1 MTDVRKSCLDR
12 LRSKQRLGKHRRY
25 KLPRLT
31 ATMTCQDAF
40 RAIARGCLDDLAAN
54 QQATCEGDREALH
67 QMRIALTRLRAARS
81 FFSSF
86 IPSSEWSNFKDELK
100 WLNKHLSRARDLD
113 VTLKRLLSVD
123 DKIPQRSLGQAWRKT
138 WRTSHRELNLALR
151 SKRYR
156 MLLRDMSI
164 WIENGKE
171 SSSDPQPSSSL
182 ATYSACRLDRW
193 YKKLIKKSRALE
205 NMNSRQRHRL
215 RIKGKRLHYA
225 LEMTEKLLPTQSQV
239 KVQEFLKF
247 LRKIQKHLG
256 KLNDAEQGHAIANT
270 FIEPTRDNGKRWRS
284 PFPASRK
291 ASKRTIKAAAHTFR
305 QMAELKPF

>member
-1 MTDVRKSCLDR
+1 MTESRNSRLDGS
-12 LRSKQRLGKHRRY
+12 RSKQRRGRHHSY

-31 ATMTCQDAF
+31 ATLTCQAAF
-40 RAIARGCLDDLAAN
+40 CAIARGCLDDLAAN

-67 QMRIALTRLRAARS
+67 QMRIALTRLRAVRS

-86 IPSSEWSNFKDELK
+86 IPSSEWSPLKGEIK

-113 VTLKRLLSVD
+113 VTLARLHSAD
-123 DKIPQRSLGQAWRKT
+123 DKSPEGSLGRAWRKT
-138 WRTSHRELNLALR
+138 WSISHRELSLALR

-164 WIENGKE
+164 WIENVDK
-171 SSSDPQPSSSL
+171 SSSDPKTSNSL

-193 YKKLIKKSRALE
+193 YKKLIKRSRILE
-205 NMNSRQRHRL
+205 DMNASQRHRL
-215 RIKGKRLHYA
+215 RIQSKRFRYA
-225 LEMTEKLLPTQSQV
+225 LEVLEQLLPGQSDARV
-239 KVQEFLKF
+239 KECLKS

-256 KLNDAEQGHAIANT
+256 QLNDTEQGRVIAT
-270 FIEPTRDNGKRWRS
+270 TLAKSTRDDGPGWSSLFPTGKKT
-284 PFPASRK
+284 RK
-291 ASKRTIKAAAHTFR
+291 RMVKAAALTFR